1 MDSYQDLKDL
11 FLELKLK
18 MFMVKL
24 MVELPTILQEVN
36 FKKERKTK
44 NQITLK
50 KKKNMLPKMIYILLI
65 MKKINLL
72 NLDQEALFFKFLDIV
87 GKFIIS
93 KQMSQK
99 NSWIKIFKK

>member
-1 MDSYQDLKDL
+1 
-11 FLELKLK
+11 
-18 MFMVKL
+18 
-24 MVELPTILQEVN
+24 
-36 FKKERKTK
+36 
-44 NQITLK
+44 
-50 KKKNMLPKMIYILLI
+50 MLPKMIYILLI